1 MTDLE
6 TTAARLEELG
16 YDVDELDREVLYR
29 LFGDDVDEDL
39 EP

>member
-1 MTDLE
+1 MTD
-6 TTAARLEELG
+6 TTADRLEELG

-29 LFGDDVDEDL
+29 LFGDDVDLEDL